1 MENIL
6 QYHQGCL
13 LGLAV
18 GDAMGY
24 PVDKKSWEE
33 ICESYGPNGLL
44 GYDLQNDFA
53 EITSYT
59 QIAAFVCN
67 GLLLNASRGQG
78 DAHNRYMTMALKE
91 WAKSQQFRSGTE
103 RTHCWVAQVA
113 PMRRRSCMDTRILDT
128 LAREKIG
135 TPDAPVNYSDSPAG
149 LTAAIPVGLF
159 YDMETMEVSR
169 VGELGAEAVAMLQGE
184 PSAFVSG
191 AVAAYAIAGIL
202 HEPKLPLQ
210 QQFSQAMEAV
220 KAQFAQRFPEGVKA
234 VDALLQKAFDL
245 AADPD
250 ITPLV
255 AMTLLECTTAAQCL
269 AGAVYAC
276 MIHMAN
282 FDEALIVAVNHSGRS
297 CAVGALTGA
306 IMGAKLGLD
315 ALPGFYL
322 ESLEVGAVLE
332 ELGKDLTSRRQ
343 LKRIFD
349 DDWDCKYVQGIPA
362 R

>member
-24 PVDKKSWEE
+24 PVDKKCWEE
-33 ICESYGPNGLL
+33 ICENYGPNGLL

-59 QIAAFVCN
+59 QLAAFVCN

-78 DAHNRYMTMALKE
+78 DAHSRYMALALKE
-91 WAKSQQFRSGTE
+91 WAKSQQFRIGAE
-103 RTHCWVAQVA
+103 RTHCWVAQIA
-113 PMRRRSCMDTRILDT
+113 PLRRRSCMDTQILDT
-128 LAREKIG
+128 LARDKIG
-135 TPDAPVNYSDSPAG
+135 TPDAPLNVSNSPAG
-149 LTAAIPVGLF
+149 LTAAICVGLF
-159 YDMETMEVSR
+159 YDMETMAVSR
-169 VGELGAEAVAMLQGE
+169 VGELGAEAVAMLQGA

-191 AVAAYAIAGIL
+191 AVAAYAVAGIL
-202 HEPKLPLQ
+202 HEPKLPLHRQ
-210 QQFSQAMEAV
+210 FTQALAAVRAQFSS
-220 KAQFAQRFPEGVKA
+220 RFPEGVA
-234 VDALLQKAFDL
+234 EVAALLEKAYDL
-245 AADPD
+245 AADPE

-276 MIHMAN
+276 LIHMAN

-297 CAVGALTGA
+297 CAVGALAGA
-306 IMGAKLGLD
+306 FMGAKLGKD

-322 ESLEVGAVLE
+322 ESLEVGTVLE
-332 ELGKDLTSRRQ
+332 ELGEDLSSRRQ

-349 DDWDCKYVQGIPA
+349 DDWDSKYVQGMPV